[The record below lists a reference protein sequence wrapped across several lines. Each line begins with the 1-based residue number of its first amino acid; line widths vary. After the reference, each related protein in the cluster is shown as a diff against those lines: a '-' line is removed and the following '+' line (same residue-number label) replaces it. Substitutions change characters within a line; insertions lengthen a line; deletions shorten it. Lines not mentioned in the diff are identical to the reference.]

1 MSNTIMKED
10 VVNNSNQ
17 PHKNQKN
24 IDGILKGI
32 KTLEIYDSDVE
43 NIYDINY
50 LNSVLER
57 LQNNEEELNF
67 SLMNVKERISEI
79 EENSERENEVKENL
93 KRIEELEEFIRN
105 VCDSSE
111 DSEEPLSQ
119 IEVLLEDND
128 YLNEE
133 ITKFYENLKN

>member
-1 MSNTIMKED
+1 MINTIKKED

-32 KTLEIYDSDVE
+32 KTMEIYSSDVE

-57 LQNNEEELNF
+57 LENNEENINVC
-67 SLMNVKERISEI
+67 LMSVKDRISEI

-93 KRIEELEEFIRN
+93 KRIEELERFIEN

-133 ITKFYENLKN
+133 ITEFYDNL

>member
-1 MSNTIMKED
+1 MS
-10 VVNNSNQ
+10 
-17 PHKNQKN
+17 
-24 IDGILKGI
+24 
-32 KTLEIYDSDVE
+32 
-43 NIYDINY
+43 
-50 LNSVLER
+50 
-57 LQNNEEELNF
+57 
-67 SLMNVKERISEI
+67 VKERIGEI
-79 EENSERENEVKENL
+79 KDNDEREEEVKENL
-93 KRIEELEEFIRN
+93 KRIEKLEEFIRN

>member
-1 MSNTIMKED
+1 MNNTIIKED

-24 IDGILKGI
+24 IDGILKRI

-57 LQNNEEELNF
+57 LENNEENINVC
-67 SLMNVKERISEI
+67 LMSVKDRISEI

-93 KRIEELEEFIRN
+93 KRIEELERFIEN

-133 ITKFYENLKN
+133 ITEFYDNL